1 MRIRIFAA
9 VLIAAVGC
17 TDAAAPR
24 ASSHVGTYPLRT
36 VDGNPLPQIVF
47 SDTAGHESI
56 VAGVVVLREDNTYVD
71 STEVQIVTASGAALR
86 HDVAR
91 GRYRIAGDSV
101 FFAFQGAEY
110 AMAVDGAELVQD
122 FNGIELVYRR

>member
-1 MRIRIFAA
+1 MRIRVFAA
-9 VLIAAVGC
+9 VLAVAVGC
-17 TDAAAPR
+17 SEAAAPGS
-24 ASSHVGTYPLRT
+24 SSHVGAYPLRT

-47 SDTAGHESI
+47 SDADGHESI
-56 VAGVVVLREDNTYVD
+56 VGGLVVLREDNTYVD
-71 STEVQIVTASGAALR
+71 STEVQIVTSGSVTLR

-91 GRYRIAGDSV
+91 GPYRIAGDSV

-110 AMAVDGAELVQD
+110 SMAIDGAELVQD